1 MAAKAKFKTE
11 NEYKKI
17 TFDEVVDFL
26 TEHGTKEEKAAFK
39 KACYTNAKGETTT
52 KLNWLNGK
60 LWFCTNFAPELVPV
74 KKEEKEPKGKRIEN
88 W

>member
-1 MAAKAKFKTE
+1 MAVKFTTE

-26 TEHGTKEEKAAFK
+26 TEHGTTEEKAAFK
-39 KACYTNAKGETTT
+39 KACYTNAEGETVE
-52 KLNWLNGK
+52 KLNWLNAK
-60 LWFCTNFAPELVPV
+60 KWFCTNFAPELLPV
-74 KKEEKEPKGKRIEN
+74 KKETREPKASRIAN